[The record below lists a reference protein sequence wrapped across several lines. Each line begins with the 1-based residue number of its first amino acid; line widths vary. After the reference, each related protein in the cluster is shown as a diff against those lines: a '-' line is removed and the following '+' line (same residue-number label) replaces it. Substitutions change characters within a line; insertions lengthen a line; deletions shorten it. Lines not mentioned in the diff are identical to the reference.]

1 MNLTF
6 LGSGACFY
14 PVLHNT
20 SAYFVFENNL
30 ILLDCGE
37 TVYERLLEREDLDK
51 YDQIY
56 VVVTHLHADHVGS
69 LGSLLSYCTCI
80 LKRRIYVIHPQEEIC
95 NLLSLMG
102 IAKDFY
108 YYKKEFANAVEGL
121 DIIPVPVLHAS
132 DMRCFGYE
140 IQSKDWHIYYSGDAA
155 AIPAEILK
163 KFNSGEIQRIHQ
175 DTSSH
180 KSDPPSHMYV
190 GDLEDAI
197 PLESRSRVVC
207 MHLDCD
213 CRSELEEKGFSVIR

>member
-14 PVLHNT
+14 PALHNT

-37 TVYERLLEREDLDK
+37 TVYEQLLEREDLDK

-56 VVVTHLHADHVGS
+56 VIITHLHADHVGS
-69 LGSLLSYCTCI
+69 LGSLLSYCSCI
-80 LKRRIYVIHPQEEIC
+80 LKRRIHVIYPQTEIC

-102 IAKDFY
+102 IV
-108 YYKKEFANAVEGL
+108 KEFYNYKQEFLHAVEGL
-121 DIIPVPVLHAS
+121 DIVPVQVSHAS
-132 DMRCFGYE
+132 DMKCYGYE
-140 IQSKDWHIYYSGDAA
+140 IRCRDWHIYYSGDAA
-155 AIPAEILK
+155 GIPDEILK
-163 KFNSGEIQRIHQ
+163 KFNSGEIQRIYQ
-175 DTSSH
+175 DTSTH
-180 KSDPPSHMYV
+180 KCDPPSHMYV

-197 PLESRSRVVC
+197 PFEARNRVVC

-213 CRSELEEKGFSVIR
+213 CRKELEERGFSVIR